1 MPALPLPKYGLKS
14 LYLFPYYQ
22 TREDYQKATGQEPPP
37 WDARRAPKYW
47 CDPKARESTRRNVV
61 YDFVLATSQSGS
73 PLAGPD
79 GKPMLDLLVLTK
91 DEAATVNIPP
101 KGPGVANIPGSDLPE
116 APCPLRPLEP
126 NEELFFDFG
135 GVVTVKNVPLYSA
148 LETGFT
154 AQDRLLLKAIARSL
168 GIGA

>member
-1 MPALPLPKYGLKS
+1 VPALPLPKYGIKS

-47 CDPKARESTRRNVV
+47 CDPKARESIRRNVV
-61 YDFVLATSQSGS
+61 YDLVLATSQSGS

-79 GKPMLDLLVLTK
+79 GKPTLDLLVLNK

-101 KGPGVANIPGSDLPE
+101 NGTNVPGADIPE
-116 APCPLRPLEP
+116 IPCPLRPLDP
-126 NEELFFDFG
+126 GEELFFDIG
-135 GVVTVKNVPLYSA
+135 GVVAVKNVPLYSA
-148 LETGFT
+148 LEVGFT
-154 AQDRLLLKAIARSL
+154 AQDRLLLKAIAKSL
-168 GIGA
+168 GITG

>member
-1 MPALPLPKYGLKS
+1 VPALPLPKYGIKS

-22 TREDYQKATGQEPPP
+22 TREDYQKVTGQEPPP

-61 YDFVLATSQSGS
+61 YDSVLATSQSGS

-79 GKPMLDLLVLTK
+79 GKPMLDVLVLSK

-101 KGPGVANIPGSDLPE
+101 VGTNVPGAEVPE
-116 APCPLRPLEP
+116 IPCPLRPLDAD
-126 NEELFFDFG
+126 EELFFDIG

-148 LETGFT
+148 LEAGFT

-168 GIGA
+168 GINAG